1 MHSIPSGSIYETIS
15 RCAHLARHLPER
27 KPLLGKLNSAQKLS
41 ALLFFL
47 FSIFSC
53 PQFARAESQFT
64 IEAGSSSIDVTVS
77 ADFPQI
83 STAQLKQWVQN
94 AASAV
99 IAYYGHYPV
108 PHVLLRIRSFD
119 GRGVRDAQTFSAH
132 GGLIRIAVG
141 NQTTQEALASDWTL
155 THEMVHLTFPSMPDE
170 NHWIE
175 EGIAT
180 YVEPIAR
187 IQAGNFNAPRMWFEL
202 VRDMPKGL
210 PEPGDQGLDHT
221 HTWGRTYWGG
231 ALFCFLADIE
241 IRKQTQNKL
250 GLQDALRG
258 ILNSGGD
265 MRQDWPL
272 QKALKAGDQAVGVDV
287 LTKLYGKMGEL
298 PMDVDLP
305 ALWKQ
310 LGVRQGDGVAQFDDA
325 APLAAIRKS
334 ITAPRQ
340 QN

>member
-1 MHSIPSGSIYETIS
+1 MRRFLSVRFMAP
-15 RCAHLARHLPER
+15 CPAER
-27 KPLLGKLNSAQKLS
+27 NSLLGNLKSVQKVP

-47 FSIFSC
+47 LTFLLF
-53 PQFARAESQFT
+53 PQFACAETQFT
-64 IEAGSSSIDVTVS
+64 VPAGSSSIDVTVS
-77 ADFPQI
+77 ADYPQI
-83 STAQLKQWVQN
+83 SNAQLKQWIQN
-94 AASAV
+94 AATAV
-99 IAYYGHYPV
+99 ITYYGHYPV

-119 GRGVRDAQTFSAH
+119 GRGVRGAQTFSAH

-141 NQTTQEALASDWTL
+141 KETTQEDLASDWTL

-175 EGIAT
+175 EGIST

-187 IQAGNFNAPRMWFEL
+187 IQAGQFDVPRMWFEL
-202 VRDMPKGL
+202 LRDMPKGL
-210 PEPGDQGLDHT
+210 PQSGDQGLDHT

-231 ALFCFLADIE
+231 ALFCFLADVE

-265 MRQDWPL
+265 MREDWPL

-287 LTKLYGKMGEL
+287 LTELYRKMGDL

-310 LGVRQGDGVAQFDDA
+310 LGVRQGDGLAQFDDT
-325 APLAAIRKS
+325 APLTAIRKS
-334 ITAPRQ
+334 ITTTHP

>member
-1 MHSIPSGSIYETIS
+1 
-15 RCAHLARHLPER
+15 
-27 KPLLGKLNSAQKLS
+27 LLGKLKPVPIVP
-41 ALLFFL
+41 ALFLFL
-47 FSIFSC
+47 FSFFSR
-53 PQFARAESQFT
+53 PQFAGAETQFT
-64 IEAGSSSIDVTVS
+64 VEAGSSHIDVSVTAGFAQVS
-77 ADFPQI
+77 DV
-83 STAQLKQWVQN
+83 QLKQWIQN
-94 AASAV
+94 AANAV

-119 GRGVRDAQTFSAH
+119 GKGVRDAQTFSVH

-141 NQTTQEALASDWTL
+141 NQTTQEELASDWTL
-155 THEMVHLTFPSMPDE
+155 THEMVHLTFPSMPDQ

-187 IQAGNFNAPRMWFEL
+187 IQAGQFNTARMWFEL

-210 PEPGDQGLDHT
+210 PQSGDQGLDHT

-231 ALFCFLADIE
+231 ALFCFLADVE

-258 ILNSGGD
+258 ILNAGGD
-265 MRQDWPL
+265 MREDWEL
-272 QKALKAGDQAVGVDV
+272 QKALKAGDHAVGVDV
-287 LTKLYGKMGEL
+287 LTKLYGKMGDL

-305 ALWKQ
+305 DLWKQ
-310 LGVRQGDGVAQFDDA
+310 LGVRQGEGAAQFDDA

-334 ITAPRQ
+334 ITSVHSTT
-340 QN
+340 N